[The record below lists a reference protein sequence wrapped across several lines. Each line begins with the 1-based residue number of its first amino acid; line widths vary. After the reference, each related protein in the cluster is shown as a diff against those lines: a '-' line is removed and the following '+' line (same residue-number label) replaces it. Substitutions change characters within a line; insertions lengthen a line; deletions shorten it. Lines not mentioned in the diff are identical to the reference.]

1 MNSIRQTL
9 AITAIN
15 LRSIPQRIGTSLVI
29 CVGIAGVVA
38 VLTTVLAMA
47 TGLQNAMSN
56 AARDDRVIVLR
67 TGSTAEALS
76 AISRDDLVAIE
87 AAPGIHST
95 ADGKP
100 GISPE
105 VLVSVNLP
113 RRDTGQLSALSIRG
127 LTPVGTSV
135 RPEIQLLKGRMF
147 ATGVHEI
154 IVGQSAHDQFA
165 HLDVGDSAA
174 FHNGTWKVV
183 GIFSSAG
190 DVHESEAMTDANTLM
205 SATQRTVFS
214 AVTVWLDSSAAF
226 DAFKDAVKHDPAL
239 KVDVQTETE
248 YYAGQS
254 KQVAA
259 LLTVVANTVGG
270 IMAVGALFGAL
281 NTMYSAVSA
290 RTVEIATLRAIGFG
304 ALPVVVSVLVEALAL
319 ALIGAAAGGA
329 IAWLLFNG
337 NAFSTGGVLGQIA
350 LRLHVGASLIA
361 IGILWAA
368 VIGLLGGL
376 FPAIRAARASVAD
389 ALRVV

>member
-15 LRSIPQRIGTSLVI
+15 LRSIPERIGTSLVI

-38 VLTTVLAMA
+38 VLITVLAMA
-47 TGLQNAMSN
+47 TGLQDTMSN

-76 AISRDDLVAIE
+76 TVSRDDLVAIE

-95 ADGKP
+95 ADGKR

-113 RRDTGQLSALSIRG
+113 RKDTGQLSALSIRG
-127 LTPVGTSV
+127 LTPVGPSV
-135 RPEIQLLKGRMF
+135 RPEIQLLEGRMF

-154 IVGQSAHDQFA
+154 IVGKSAHDQFA
-165 HLDVGDSAA
+165 HLDVGDTAK

-183 GIFSSAG
+183 GIFSSG
-190 DVHESEAMTDANTLM
+190 GGVQESEAMTDANTLM
-205 SATQRTVFS
+205 SAAQRTVFS
-214 AVTVWLDSSAAF
+214 AATVWLESPAAF
-226 DAFKDAVKHDPAL
+226 EAFKAAVKSDPTL

-254 KQVAA
+254 KRVGA
-259 LLTVVANTVGG
+259 LLKLVATTVGG

-281 NTMYSAVSA
+281 NTMYSAVST
-290 RTVEIATLRAIGFG
+290 RTVEIGTLRAIGFG
-304 ALPVVVSVLVEALAL
+304 AVPVIVSVLVEALAL

-337 NAFSTGGVLGQIA
+337 NAFSTGGTLGQIA
-350 LRLHVGASLIA
+350 LRLHVGASLIGV
-361 IGILWAA
+361 GIIWAT

-376 FPAIRAARASVAD
+376 FPAIRAARMSITD
-389 ALRVV
+389 SLRVV

>member
-9 AITAIN
+9 AITGIN

-56 AARDDRVIVLR
+56 AARDDRAIVLR

-76 AISRDDLVAIE
+76 TISRDDLVAIE
-87 AAPGIHST
+87 AAPGIHPT
-95 ADGKP
+95 ADGKR

-113 RRDTGQLSALSIRG
+113 RKDTGQLSALQIRG
-127 LTPVGTSV
+127 LTPVGPSV
-135 RPEIQLLKGRMF
+135 RPEIQLLEGRMF
-147 ATGVHEI
+147 ATGVNEI
-154 IVGQSAHDQFA
+154 IVGKSAHEQFA
-165 HLDVGDSAA
+165 HLDVGDTAA
-174 FHNGTWKVV
+174 FHSGSWRVV
-183 GIFSSAG
+183 GIFSSGG
-190 DVHESEAMTDANTLM
+190 DVHESEAMADANTLM

-214 AVTVWLDSSAAF
+214 AATVWLDSAAAF
-226 DAFKDAVKHDPAL
+226 VAFKEAVKHDPAL

-254 KQVAA
+254 KRVAA
-259 LLTVVANTVGG
+259 LLQLVATTVGG

-281 NTMYSAVSA
+281 NTMYSAVST

-337 NAFSTGGVLGQIA
+337 NAFSTGGTLGQIA

-376 FPAIRAARASVAD
+376 FPAIRAARMSVAD
-389 ALRVV
+389 SLRVV

>member
-9 AITAIN
+9 AITGIN

-56 AARDDRVIVLR
+56 AARDDRAIVLR

-76 AISRDDLVAIE
+76 TISRDDLVAIE
-87 AAPGIHST
+87 AAPGIHPT
-95 ADGKP
+95 ADGKR

-113 RRDTGQLSALSIRG
+113 RKDTGQLSALQIRG
-127 LTPVGTSV
+127 LTSVGPSV
-135 RPEIQLLKGRMF
+135 RPEIQLLEGRMF
-147 ATGVHEI
+147 ATGVNEI
-154 IVGQSAHDQFA
+154 IVGKSAHEQFA
-165 HLDVGDSAA
+165 HLDVGDTAA
-174 FHNGTWKVV
+174 FHSGTWRVV
-183 GIFSSAG
+183 GIFSSGG
-190 DVHESEAMTDANTLM
+190 DVHESEAMADANTLM

-214 AVTVWLDSSAAF
+214 AATVWLDSAAAF
-226 DAFKDAVKHDPAL
+226 AAFKEAVKHDPAL

-254 KQVAA
+254 KRVAA
-259 LLTVVANTVGG
+259 LLQLVATTVGG

-281 NTMYSAVSA
+281 NTMYSAVST

-337 NAFSTGGVLGQIA
+337 NAFSTGGTLGQIA

-376 FPAIRAARASVAD
+376 FPAIRAARMSVAD
-389 ALRVV
+389 SLRVV

>member
-15 LRSIPQRIGTSLVI
+15 LRSIPERIGTSLVI

-38 VLTTVLAMA
+38 VLITVLAMA
-47 TGLQNAMSN
+47 TGLQDTMSN

-76 AISRDDLVAIE
+76 TVSRDDLVAIE

-95 ADGKP
+95 ADGKR

-113 RRDTGQLSALSIRG
+113 RKDTGQLSALSIRG
-127 LTPVGTSV
+127 LTPVGPSV
-135 RPEIQLLKGRMF
+135 RPEIQLLEGRMF

-154 IVGQSAHDQFA
+154 IVGKSAHDQFA
-165 HLDVGDSAA
+165 HLDVG
-174 FHNGTWKVV
+174 
-183 GIFSSAG
+183 IFSSG
-190 DVHESEAMTDANTLM
+190 GGVQESEAMTDANTLM
-205 SATQRTVFS
+205 SAAQRTVFS
-214 AVTVWLDSSAAF
+214 AATVWLESPATF
-226 DAFKDAVKHDPAL
+226 EAFKAAVKSDPTL
-239 KVDVQTETE
+239 KVDVETETE

-254 KQVAA
+254 KRVGA
-259 LLTVVANTVGG
+259 LLKLVATTVGG

-281 NTMYSAVSA
+281 NTMYSAVST
-290 RTVEIATLRAIGFG
+290 RTVEIGTLRAIGFG
-304 ALPVVVSVLVEALAL
+304 AVPVVVSVLVEALAL

-337 NAFSTGGVLGQIA
+337 NAFSTGGTLGQIA
-350 LRLHVGASLIA
+350 LRLHVSASLIGV
-361 IGILWAA
+361 GIIWAT

-376 FPAIRAARASVAD
+376 FPAIRAARTSVAD

>member
-15 LRSIPQRIGTSLVI
+15 LRSIPQRLGTSLVI

-214 AVTVWLDSSAAF
+214 AVTVWLDSPAAF

-270 IMAVGALFGAL
+270 IMAIGALFGAL

>member
-1 MNSIRQTL
+1 MNSIRQTF

-15 LRSIPQRIGTSLVI
+15 LRSIPQRIGTSLVT
-29 CVGIAGVVA
+29 CVGIGGVVA

-47 TGLQNAMSN
+47 TGLQNTLSN
-56 AARDDRVIVLR
+56 AARGDRVIVLR
-67 TGSTAEALS
+67 SGSTAEALS
-76 AISRDDLVAIE
+76 TVSRDDLAAVE
-87 AAPGIHST
+87 AAPGIHTT

-105 VLVSVNLP
+105 VLISVNLP
-113 RRDTGQLSALSIRG
+113 RKETGQLSALSIRG
-127 LTPVGTSV
+127 LTPAATSI
-135 RPEIQLLKGRMF
+135 RPEIQLIEGRMF

-154 IVGQSAHDQFA
+154 IVGKSAREQFA
-165 HLDVGDSAA
+165 HLDVGDTAA
-174 FHNGTWKVV
+174 FHNGAWKVV
-183 GIFSSAG
+183 GVFSSAG

-205 SATQRTVFS
+205 SAAQRTVFS
-214 AVTVWLDSSAAF
+214 AATVWLDSPADF
-226 DAFKDAVKHDPAL
+226 DAFEQAVKHDPAL

-259 LLTVVANTVGG
+259 LLKLVATTVGG

-281 NTMYSAVSA
+281 NTMYSAVST

-319 ALIGAAAGGA
+319 ALIGAAAGGG

-337 NAFSTGGVLGQIA
+337 NAFSTGGAFGQVA

-361 IGILWAA
+361 IGIVWAA

-376 FPAIRAARASVAD
+376 FPAIRAARTSVAD

>member
-15 LRSIPQRIGTSLVI
+15 LRSIPERIGTSLVI

-38 VLTTVLAMA
+38 VLITVLAMA
-47 TGLQNAMSN
+47 TGLQDTMSN

-76 AISRDDLVAIE
+76 TVSRDDLVAIE

-95 ADGKP
+95 ADGKR

-113 RRDTGQLSALSIRG
+113 RKDTGQLSALSIRG
-127 LTPVGTSV
+127 LTPVGPSV
-135 RPEIQLLKGRMF
+135 RPEIQLLEGRMF

-154 IVGQSAHDQFA
+154 IVGKSAHDQFA
-165 HLDVGDSAA
+165 HLDVGDTAK

-183 GIFSSAG
+183 GIFSSG
-190 DVHESEAMTDANTLM
+190 GGVQESEAMTDANTLM
-205 SATQRTVFS
+205 SAAQRTVFS
-214 AVTVWLDSSAAF
+214 AATVWLESPTAF
-226 DAFKDAVKHDPAL
+226 EAFKAAVKSDPTL
-239 KVDVQTETE
+239 KVDVETETE

-254 KQVAA
+254 KRVGA
-259 LLTVVANTVGG
+259 LLKLVATTVGG

-281 NTMYSAVSA
+281 NTMYSAVST

-304 ALPVVVSVLVEALAL
+304 ALPVVVSVLAEALAL
-319 ALIGAAAGGA
+319 ALIGAAVGGS

-337 NAFSTGGVLGQIA
+337 NAFSTGGTLGQIA
-350 LRLHVGASLIA
+350 LRLHVGAPLIGV
-361 IGILWAA
+361 GIVWATA
-368 VIGLLGGL
+368 IGLLGGL
-376 FPAIRAARASVAD
+376 FPAIRAARTSVTD

>member
-15 LRSIPQRIGTSLVI
+15 LRSIPERIGTSLVI

-38 VLTTVLAMA
+38 VLITVLAMA
-47 TGLQNAMSN
+47 TGLQDTMSN

-76 AISRDDLVAIE
+76 TVSRDDLVAIE

-95 ADGKP
+95 ADGKR

-113 RRDTGQLSALSIRG
+113 RKDTGQLSALSIRG
-127 LTPVGTSV
+127 LTPVGPSV
-135 RPEIQLLKGRMF
+135 RPEIQLLEGRMF

-154 IVGQSAHDQFA
+154 IVGKSAHDQFA
-165 HLDVGDSAA
+165 HLDVGDTAK

-183 GIFSSAG
+183 GIFSSG
-190 DVHESEAMTDANTLM
+190 GGVQESEAMTDANTLM
-205 SATQRTVFS
+205 SAAQRTVFS
-214 AVTVWLDSSAAF
+214 AATVWLESPAAF
-226 DAFKDAVKHDPAL
+226 EAFKAAVKSDPTL
-239 KVDVQTETE
+239 KVDVETETE

-254 KQVAA
+254 KRVGA
-259 LLTVVANTVGG
+259 LLKLVATTVGG

-281 NTMYSAVSA
+281 NTMYSAVST
-290 RTVEIATLRAIGFG
+290 RTVEIGTLRAIGFG
-304 ALPVVVSVLVEALAL
+304 AVPVVVSVLVEALAL

-337 NAFSTGGVLGQIA
+337 NAFSTGGTLGQIA
-350 LRLHVGASLIA
+350 LRLHVSASLIGV
-361 IGILWAA
+361 GIIWAT

-376 FPAIRAARASVAD
+376 FPAIRAARTSVAD

>member
-38 VLTTVLAMA
+38 VLITVLAMA
-47 TGLQNAMSN
+47 TGLQNTMSN

-67 TGSTAEALS
+67 SGSTAESLS
-76 AISRDDLVAIE
+76 TISREDLIAIE
-87 AAPGIHST
+87 AAPGIHPT
-95 ADGKP
+95 ADGKR
-100 GISPE
+100 GVSPE
-105 VLVSVNLP
+105 VLVGVNLP
-113 RRDTGQLSALSIRG
+113 RKDTGRMSALSIRG
-127 LTPVGTSV
+127 LTPVAPDV
-135 RPEIQLLKGRMF
+135 RPEIQLLEGRMF

-154 IVGQSAHDQFA
+154 IVGKSAHEQFA
-165 HLDVGDSAA
+165 HLDVGDTAN
-174 FHNGTWKVV
+174 FHNGTWKIV
-183 GIFSSAG
+183 GIFSSGG

-205 SATQRTVFS
+205 SAAQRTVFS
-214 AVTVWLDSSAAF
+214 AATVWLDSPTAF
-226 DAFKDAVKHDPAL
+226 DAFKAAVKSDPTL

-248 YYAGQS
+248 YYSGQA

-259 LLTVVANTVGG
+259 LLKLVATTVGG

-281 NTMYSAVSA
+281 NTMYSAVSN

-304 ALPVVVSVLVEALAL
+304 AVPVVVSVLVEALAL
-319 ALIGAAAGGA
+319 ALIGAAVGGA

-337 NAFSTGGVLGQIA
+337 NAFSTGGALGQIA
-350 LRLHVGASLIA
+350 LRLHVGASLIGV
-361 IGILWAA
+361 GIVWAT

-376 FPAIRAARASVAD
+376 FPAIRAARMSITD
-389 ALRVV
+389 SLRVV

>member
-9 AITAIN
+9 VITAIN
-15 LRSIPQRIGTSLVI
+15 LRSIPQRLGTSLVI

-76 AISRDDLVAIE
+76 TISRDDLVAIE
-87 AAPGIHST
+87 AAPGIHFT
-95 ADGKP
+95 ADGKR

-113 RRDTGQLSALSIRG
+113 RKDTGQLSALSIRG
-127 LTPVGTSV
+127 LTPVGPGV
-135 RPEIQLLKGRMF
+135 RPEIRLLEGRMF

-154 IVGQSAHDQFA
+154 IVGKSAHDQFA
-165 HLDVGDSAA
+165 HLDVGDSAT

-183 GIFSSAG
+183 GIFSSGG

-205 SATQRTVFS
+205 SAAQRTVFS
-214 AVTVWLDSSAAF
+214 AATVWLDSPAAF
-226 DAFKDAVKHDPAL
+226 DAFKETVKHDPSL

-254 KQVAA
+254 KRVAT
-259 LLTVVANTVGG
+259 LLNLVATAVGG

-281 NTMYSAVSA
+281 NTMYSAVST

-319 ALIGAAAGGA
+319 ALIGALVGGS

-337 NAFSTGGVLGQIA
+337 SAFSTGGALGQIA
-350 LRLHVGASLIA
+350 LRLHVGPSLIA

-376 FPAIRAARASVAD
+376 FPAVRAGRMSVAD
-389 ALRVV
+389 SLRVV

>member
-38 VLTTVLAMA
+38 VLITVLAMA
-47 TGLQNAMSN
+47 TGLQNTMSN

-76 AISRDDLVAIE
+76 TVSRDDLVAIE
-87 AAPGIHST
+87 AAPGIHLT
-95 ADGKP
+95 ADGKK

-105 VLVSVNLP
+105 VLISVNLP
-113 RRDTGQLSALSIRG
+113 RKDTGQLSALSIRG
-127 LTPVGTSV
+127 LTPVGPSV
-135 RPEIQLLKGRMF
+135 RPEIQLLEGRMF

-154 IVGQSAHDQFA
+154 IVGKSAHEQFA
-165 HLDVGDSAA
+165 HLDVGDTAT

-183 GIFSSAG
+183 GIFSSGG
-190 DVHESEAMTDANTLM
+190 DVHESEALADANTLM
-205 SATQRTVFS
+205 SAAQRTVFS
-214 AVTVWLDSSAAF
+214 AATVWLESPTTF
-226 DAFKDAVKHDPAL
+226 DAFKEAVTSDPTL

-248 YYAGQS
+248 YYSGQS
-254 KQVAA
+254 KRVAA
-259 LLTVVANTVGG
+259 LLQLVATTVGG

-281 NTMYSAVSA
+281 NTMYSAVST

-319 ALIGAAAGGA
+319 ALIGAAVGGA

-337 NAFSTGGVLGQIA
+337 NAFSTGGTLGQIA

-361 IGILWAA
+361 IGVAWAA
-368 VIGLLGGL
+368 AIGLLGGL
-376 FPAIRAARASVAD
+376 FPAIRAARTSVAD